1 MSDTENTRWC
11 PACKR
16 ESLDGDER
24 FCANCCKVLD
34 KLFPDGA
41 WHNMETED
49 LVEHYHCGLDSVDAA
64 EAGGIPPVA
73 DMNAPKKEGVEGF
86 WEEWGAII
94 VVAAVVVIGLL
105 IWLFL

>member
-1 MSDTENTRWC
+1 MSDTDHIRWC
-11 PACKR
+11 PACQQ

-34 KLFPDGA
+34 QLFPDGA

-49 LVEHYHCGLDSVDAA
+49 LVEHYHSGLESVGTAA
-64 EAGGIPPVA
+64 RGISPVE
-73 DMNAPKKEGVEGF
+73 DMNAPKEEGAEGF
-86 WEEWGAII
+86 WKEWGSII

-105 IWLFL
+105 IYFFL

>member
-1 MSDTENTRWC
+1 MSDTDNIRWC
-11 PACKR
+11 PACQQ

-34 KLFPDGA
+34 QLFPDGA

-49 LVEHYHCGLDSVDAA
+49 LVEHYHSGLESVDTAA
-64 EAGGIPPVA
+64 RGIPPVE
-73 DMNAPKKEGVEGF
+73 DMNAPKEEGAEGF
-86 WEEWGAII
+86 WKEWGAII

-105 IWLFL
+105 IYFFL